1 MISAILTSGTL
12 KAGAGFLRTRQ
23 IIGLEG
29 RAGVQEYVAE
39 SPFSY
44 EKNCLLYL
52 PKTLEHCRR
61 GSREEAVMV
70 ANQIHSLICSTYGH
84 TLVLFT
90 SYTLMGSVYQILR
103 DSLPFPMVEVWRHSQ
118 EEILRFK
125 TMENGVLFAA
135 GSCWEGV
142 DFPGDMV
149 SSLIIVK
156 LPFAVPDPISEAEK
170 ETYDSLESYIQSI
183 IVPDMQ
189 KKLRQGFGRAIRT
202 ETDTCVVSILDIRAG
217 KRRQVSRRC
226 DVCASALPDSR
237 RVERGTGFHSQPER
251 CRVLFIIGKNLLS
264 SLVACAYFPDAFRG
278 KV

>member
-1 MISAILTSGTL
+1 
-12 KAGAGFLRTRQ
+12 
-23 IIGLEG
+23 
-29 RAGVQEYVAE
+29 
-39 SPFSY
+39 
-44 EKNCLLYL
+44 
-52 PKTLEHCRR
+52 
-61 GSREEAVMV
+61 MV
-70 ANQIHSLICSTYGH
+70 ANHIHSLICSTYGH

-170 ETYDSLESYIQSI
+170 ETYDSLETYIQSI

-189 KKLRQGFGRAIRT
+189 KKLAHNLPSHPVVMGTVTISEGRKRQIRRMLKVVGCCVIRLKRVSMG
-202 ETDTCVVSILDIRAG
+202 DTVLDDTLNPGDYREF
-217 KRRQVSRRC
+217 V
-226 DVCASALPDSR
+226 
-237 RVERGTGFHSQPER
+237 PEPT
-251 CRVLFIIGKNLLS
+251 IEK
-264 SLVACAYFPDAFRG
+264 
-278 KV
+278 